1 MDVYAIITEKIINLL
16 KQGSVPW
23 RRAWTPSA
31 TAANLG
37 DAAEPDEPRL
47 VSGAVVRE
55 PQRRRPRARLL
66 HGCGGAALCMQSGG
80 GSRRSRPAHVAR
92 RA

>member
-1 MDVYAIITEKIINLL
+1 MFIFDEIDRENLSKIDLD
-16 KQGSVPW
+16 
-23 RRAWTPSA
+23 A
-31 TAANLG
+31 TLG

-55 PQRRRPRARLL
+55 PSGGSHDARLL
-66 HGCGGAALCMQSGG
+66 YGCGGAALCMQSGG